1 MFNFLKNAL
10 VRGLVI
16 LVPLVILY
24 VTFRELLEVMVGIA
38 TPIADLFPEDT
49 FSSEHDTEIIAIL
62 LIMGTATFFGSLAA
76 IKPARVAGTWFE
88 GKTLDAIPMYR
99 MLKSLMAAMLN
110 IEDEQ
115 SFKPAF
121 FHTSDG
127 TREPVYVVED
137 NGKGLSVVMLPWS
150 PTAFAGSIKVVPS
163 DRVELL
169 PVTLDQFSLSVTHF
183 GLGMSEVLQKKTE
196 ADRSKV

>member
-1 MFNFLKNAL
+1 MFKFLKNSL
-10 VRGLVI
+10 MRGLVI

-24 VTFRELLEVMVGIA
+24 VTFRELLEIMVGIA

-49 FSSEHDTEIIAIL
+49 LSFEMETEILAIL
-62 LIMGTATFFGSLAA
+62 LILGTAIFCGSLAA
-76 IKPARVAGTWFE
+76 IKPARIAGSWLE

-110 IEDEQ
+110 IENEQ

-121 FHTSDG
+121 FLTADG

-137 NGKGLSVVMLPWS
+137 NGKGLSVVMYPWS

-163 DRVELL
+163 DRLELL
-169 PVTLDQFSLSVTHF
+169 PVTLDQFSLAVTHF
-183 GLGMSEVLQKKTE
+183 GLGLSEIMQKKAG
-196 ADRSKV
+196 ADRVEA